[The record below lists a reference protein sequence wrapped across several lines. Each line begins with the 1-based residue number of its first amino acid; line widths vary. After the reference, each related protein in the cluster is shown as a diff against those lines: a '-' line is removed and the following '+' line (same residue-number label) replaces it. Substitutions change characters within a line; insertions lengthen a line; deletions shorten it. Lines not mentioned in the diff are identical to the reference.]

1 MRSLKKPERN
11 RYLGRVSVLFNSHS
25 NTKNVSSEQAFQQPP
40 KVVDRQC
47 SKLEQNGEHMLP
59 MFSSTHGL
67 ICNTSSFS
75 ALSHS
80 SSSRAAALCNHHLP
94 HCITHL
100 PHKVSQAN
108 SQQWK
113 CSLEAVCCHGH
124 HILGMAVI
132 RTARLSRGLAHTSIN
147 LQAHRWQHF
156 CT

>member
-1 MRSLKKPERN
+1 MQSLKKPERN

-80 SSSRAAALCNHHLP
+80 SSPRAAALCNHHLP

-100 PHKVSQAN
+100 PHKGQFS
-108 SQQWK
+108 
-113 CSLEAVCCHGH
+113 AVEMFLGSCLLSWTPHSGHGSH
-124 HILGMAVI
+124 
-132 RTARLSRGLAHTSIN
+132 
-147 LQAHRWQHF
+147 
-156 CT
+156 